1 MTQVEDHC
9 LRRCYCWPVWELGW
23 KCFSPQSRTNFLNE
37 NFLRERNLLLV
48 AFAWNLKMFVL
59 EGLLYLGNA
68 FCVYIITFIQ
78 LYFLTLVPLLVA
90 LTNRWKTPGD
100 VFPISILLHGG
111 WPQGKI
117 LMESLSLVIV
127 GRFLFWS
134 YCSGNEMGPEV
145 WYFLAWVLS
154 TIFPN
159 SDHEHLSSL

>member
-1 MTQVEDHC
+1 MLLLTCVGAGMGMFLSPVQNKLSKWEFSKRKKSSSCGLCLKLEDVR
-9 LRRCYCWPVWELGW
+9 LRRAPVPW
-23 KCFSPQSRTNFLNE
+23 T
-37 NFLRERNLLLV
+37 
-48 AFAWNLKMFVL
+48 
-59 EGLLYLGNA
+59 
-68 FCVYIITFIQ
+68 FCVYIMTFIQ
-78 LYFLTLVPLLVA
+78 LYFLTLGPLLVA
-90 LTNRWKTPGD
+90 VTNRWKTPGD

-134 YCSGNEMGPEV
+134 YCNGNEMDPEV
-145 WYFLAWVLS
+145 WYFSGWVLS